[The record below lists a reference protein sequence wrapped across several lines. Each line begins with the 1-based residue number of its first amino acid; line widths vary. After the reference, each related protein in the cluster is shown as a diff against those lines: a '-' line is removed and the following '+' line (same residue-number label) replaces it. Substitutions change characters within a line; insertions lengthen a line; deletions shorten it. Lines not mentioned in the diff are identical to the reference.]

1 MFRFRSWRHA
11 QDRQFRVWYSEI
23 TISMTIGF
31 AIRQC
36 QRCVAC
42 LVCFPSCLCLLA
54 SLLLSQTLFAQT
66 QPPQQPG
73 AGPQSGTQSPQ
84 AAPDLPDLPIV
95 RPTRNEISV
104 SADYLFGQGTVTF
117 PELFSLRNSGF
128 ALGSSPDVGIADRKS
143 DYVAATISYS
153 FHHA

>member
-1 MFRFRSWRHA
+1 MRQPPVSQESDDPQKSGPVKSAGQNQGSSTTTTQIKESWTCSASEAGDTRRIGSLEFRHN
-11 QDRQFRVWYSEI
+11 VI

-31 AIRQC
+31 AIRQY

-42 LVCFPSCLCLLA
+42 LACFPSCLCLLA

-84 AAPDLPDLPIV
+84 ATPDLPDLPIV
-95 RPTRNEISV
+95 
-104 SADYLFGQGTVTF
+104 
-117 PELFSLRNSGF
+117 
-128 ALGSSPDVGIADRKS
+128 
-143 DYVAATISYS
+143 
-153 FHHA
+153 